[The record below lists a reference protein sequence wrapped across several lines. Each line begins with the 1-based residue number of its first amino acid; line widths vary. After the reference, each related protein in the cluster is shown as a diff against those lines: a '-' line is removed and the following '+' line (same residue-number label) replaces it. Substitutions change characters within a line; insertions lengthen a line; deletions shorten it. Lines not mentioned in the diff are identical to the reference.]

1 MRKLSILL
9 AVIFFVGFAHVLAAK
24 QHLPWDLKI
33 RVFNGDKELKFEDF
47 KGKVLLV
54 NFFATYCPPCQ
65 VELLEF
71 TDLYRK
77 FNGQG
82 LEIIS
87 FMVDQGGE
95 RVLPHLIHS
104 KGIKYY
110 VAIADEAVL
119 SAFEWPDV
127 LPTTFL
133 VDQNGQIVKKFV
145 GYAGKRDLEKA
156 IIELLNRKSSETK
169 G

>member
-1 MRKLSILL
+1 MRKISLFLTAFL
-9 AVIFFVGFAHVLAAK
+9 FLGLVHVLAFE
-24 QHLPWDLKI
+24 QYLPWNLTI
-33 RVFNGDKELKFEDF
+33 HIFNGNKDLKFEDF
-47 KGKVLLV
+47 KGKVLLI

-71 TDLYRK
+71 SDLYRK
-77 FNGQG
+77 FNSQG

-110 VAIADEAVL
+110 VAIADESILA
-119 SAFEWPDV
+119 AFQWPDI

-133 VDQNGQIVKKFV
+133 VDHNGQIVKKFV
-145 GYAGKRDLEKA
+145 GYAGKKDLEKA
-156 IIELLNRKSSETK
+156 IIELLNAKSR

>member
-1 MRKLSILL
+1 MRKLGFFIIALSLL
-9 AVIFFVGFAHVLAAK
+9 GFTAALAAK
-24 QHLPWDLKI
+24 EHLPWDLKI
-33 RVFNGDKELKFEDF
+33 RVFNAQKELTFKDF

-71 TDLYRK
+71 GKLYRK
-77 FNGQG
+77 FKPQG

-87 FMVDQGGE
+87 FMVDEGGE

-104 KGIKYY
+104 KKIDYY
-110 VAIADEAVL
+110 VAIADETVL
-119 SAFEWPDV
+119 SFFNWPDV

-133 VDQNGQIVKKFV
+133 IDQNGRIVKKFM
-145 GYAGKRDLEKA
+145 GYTSTKTLEEEISNLLAQKKA
-156 IIELLNRKSSETK
+156 S
-169 G
+169 

>member
-1 MRKLSILL
+1 MRKFG
-9 AVIFFVGFAHVLAAK
+9 IFFIALSLLGLTSALAAK
-24 QHLPWDLKI
+24 EHLPWNLKI
-33 RVFNGDKELKFEDF
+33 RVFNANRDFTFKDF

-77 FNGQG
+77 FKPKG

-87 FMVDQGGE
+87 FMVDEGGE
-95 RVLPHLIHS
+95 RVLPHIIHS
-104 KGIKYY
+104 KKIDYY

-119 SAFEWPDV
+119 SFFNWPDV

-133 VDQNGQIVKKFV
+133 IDQDGRIVKKFM
-145 GYAGKRDLEKA
+145 GYTSKRTLEEEILNLLDKKKA
-156 IIELLNRKSSETK
+156 S
-169 G
+169 

>member
-1 MRKLSILL
+1 MRKLGIFLI
-9 AVIFFVGFAHVLAAK
+9 VIFFVGMAQVLAAK
-24 QHLPWDLKI
+24 QHLPWDLKLRI
-33 RVFNGDKELKFEDF
+33 FNGEKDLKFEDF
-47 KGKVLLV
+47 KGKVLLI
-54 NFFATYCPPCQ
+54 NFFATYCPPCR

-71 TDLYRK
+71 TELYRK
-77 FNGQG
+77 FNKEG

-110 VAIADEAVL
+110 VAIADETVL

-145 GYAGKRDLEKA
+145 GYAGKKVLEKEIA
-156 IIELLNRKSSETK
+156 NLLEEKRKL
-169 G
+169 

>member
-1 MRKLSILL
+1 MRRLGLFFIICGFLGL
-9 AVIFFVGFAHVLAAK
+9 ATVLAA
-24 QHLPWDLKI
+24 QQQLPWDLKI
-33 RVFNGDKELKFEDF
+33 KVFNRSKDLKFEDF
-47 KGKVLLV
+47 KGKVLLI

-71 TDLYRK
+71 SELYRK
-77 FNGQG
+77 FNPQG

-104 KGIKYY
+104 KKIKYY
-110 VAIADEAVL
+110 VAIADEEVL
-119 SAFEWPDV
+119 SVFKWPDV

-133 VDQNGQIVKKFV
+133 VDQNGQVVKKFV
-145 GYAGKRDLEKA
+145 GYTGKKTLEEE
-156 IIELLNRKSSETK
+156 ILNLLTQKGSET
-169 G
+169 